1 MNKDNEQ
8 DGGKSKKENKFKLIN
23 NGAFGC
29 IFRPNLT
36 CDGKVG
42 TAKYITK
49 IQKNKRTIIN
59 ELQVSDKVKNIKGYA
74 LFFAPVLKYCQVRIK
89 KDLVKD
95 LNKCEVFENDTEKQ
109 IESSTYV
116 SMKTRY
122 VGDNDLRKYIF
133 SNKHPKS
140 FLNELLQTHR
150 YLLKGIQILFANK
163 IVHYDL
169 KYNNIIFDSDLKA
182 PIIID
187 FGQSWRIDSLKTE
200 NEISTAFFVFDQYDY
215 WCIDIL
221 ICNYIIQKVGFK
233 EAKTDF
239 VTEEEIDQ
247 IYDVFIYG
255 RDPIYDSN
263 EEGAK
268 KKTLNDAYRYSILK
282 TPSKMLNFKN
292 KLDEYL
298 QPFINKRTWWD
309 LYTELLGY
317 SNTWDCYS
325 LSIIYLNMLDDA
337 YLSNVI
343 LYNSMHTSYE
353 TKMNKYIELMESIV
367 YATPNNRPSI
377 SNVITNIESIIKN
390 NPSKKKV

>member
-1 MNKDNEQ
+1 
-8 DGGKSKKENKFKLIN
+8 
-23 NGAFGC
+23 
-29 IFRPNLT
+29 
-36 CDGKVG
+36 
-42 TAKYITK
+42 
-49 IQKNKRTIIN
+49 
-59 ELQVSDKVKNIKGYA
+59 
-74 LFFAPVLKYCQVRIK
+74 
-89 KDLVKD
+89 
-95 LNKCEVFENDTEKQ
+95 
-109 IESSTYV
+109 
-116 SMKTRY
+116 MKTRY